1 MFRIKLPGSNK
12 TKVIILVIMIALAI
26 GIIVKA
32 GIDNNSKKSTKNS
45 NEKQIN
51 ESINKDVIQEED
63 GKDEEVQQEEIID
76 EREEALYQE
85 AFAIFHSGNYIE
97 AINKADALIAEY
109 PESYKG
115 YNIRGIA
122 KAYSGSFQEGMQD
135 IDKALSIND
144 KYAYALFNKG
154 LNYELYGYYD
164 DALSWYEKELAIEE
178 YSWGYYG
185 MASIYGRYGD
195 VDKTVEYLSK
205 AIEVADKEGIKENL
219 IEEAKT
225 ESDFDPVRSSSKFNE
240 LLVE

>member
-12 TKVIILVIMIALAI
+12 TKVIILIIMVVLAI
-26 GIIVKA
+26 GIIFKV
-32 GIDNNSKKSTKNS
+32 GIDNNSKKSTNIY
-45 NEKQIN
+45 NEKEIN
-51 ESINKDVIQEED
+51 ESIDQNVSKEED
-63 GKDEEVQQEEIID
+63 INEEVQQEEIVD
-76 EREEALYQE
+76 EREELLYQE

-109 PESYKG
+109 PDSYKG

-122 KAYSGSFQEGMQD
+122 KAYNGSFEEGMQD
-135 IDKALSIND
+135 IDKSLSIND
-144 KYAYALFNKG
+144 KYGYALFNKA

-164 DALSWYEKELAIEE
+164 DAILWYEKELDIEE

-205 AIEVADKEGIKENL
+205 AIEVGDREGIKETI

-225 ESDFDPVRSSSKFNE
+225 ETDFDPVRSSSKFNE
-240 LLVE
+240 LLAE